1 MNPLNEAQQ
10 LEFREKR
17 NLYLFMICTA
27 LLSGNV
33 IEFMNLSRKKHLM
46 TDRKKVSKFTK
57 VRGLKGPGAPSAPPI
72 ANEQG
77 KFNFF
82 IKKSTTITQYY
93 HTGFP
98 LTLKD
103 ALNPITLA
111 SFEDVL
117 FRAEWQNGRF
127 WEQRLENEKSAEKA
141 LMKSS
146 KVRIQAKQDSN
157 KCSIHGPDSECP
169 KDLINSKIGD
179 CLDKQFEYLLAM
191 AESYKELL
199 RRDDGGGEKVNR
211 VNLWLQAL
219 SRVNTTACA
228 HMKGIRN
235 DYIMVLVGYL
245 VNGELKGPFE
255 DHPTENL
262 QPLTQAIATYIAKR
276 ALKDD
281 DDKKVPLNPASDTI
295 ENFMNECP
303 IVEEG
308 AFALLALSGNLFNFR
323 R

>member
-1 MNPLNEAQQ
+1 MD
-10 LEFREKR
+10 
-17 NLYLFMICTA
+17 I
-27 LLSGNV
+27 
-33 IEFMNLSRKKHLM
+33 
-46 TDRKKVSKFTK
+46 
-57 VRGLKGPGAPSAPPI
+57 
-72 ANEQG
+72 
-77 KFNFF
+77 
-82 IKKSTTITQYY
+82 
-93 HTGFP
+93 
-98 LTLKD
+98 
-103 ALNPITLA
+103 
-111 SFEDVL
+111 L

-127 WEQRLENEKSAEKA
+127 WEQRQANEKSAEKA
-141 LMKSS
+141 IMKSS
-146 KVRIQAKQDSN
+146 KARILAKQDSN
-157 KCSIHGPDSECP
+157 KCSIHIHGPDGDCP

-219 SRVNTTACA
+219 SRVNKTACA

-255 DHPTENL
+255 DLPSENL

-276 ALKDD
+276 ELKSD

-303 IVEEG
+303 HVEEG

>member
-1 MNPLNEAQQ
+1 MQ
-10 LEFREKR
+10 
-17 NLYLFMICTA
+17 
-27 LLSGNV
+27 S
-33 IEFMNLSRKKHLM
+33 
-46 TDRKKVSKFTK
+46 SKNII
-57 VRGLKGPGAPSAPPI
+57 R
-72 ANEQG
+72 
-77 KFNFF
+77 
-82 IKKSTTITQYY
+82 YY

-98 LTLKD
+98 HSLKD
-103 ALNPITLA
+103 AINPMKLA
-111 SFEDVL
+111 SLEDTL
-117 FRAEWQNGRF
+117 FRAEWQNCRF

-146 KVRIQAKQDSN
+146 KFRMQAKHSN
-157 KCSIHGPDSECP
+157 KCSIHGPDGDCP
-169 KDLINSKIGD
+169 KDLINSKIGG

-199 RRDDGGGEKVNR
+199 RKDDIGGSKFNR
-211 VNLWLQAL
+211 LNSWLQAL
-219 SRVNTTACA
+219 SRVDKTACA

-255 DHPTENL
+255 DLPTESL

-276 ALKDD
+276 ALKVD

-303 IVEEG
+303 TVEEG

>member
-1 MNPLNEAQQ
+1 
-10 LEFREKR
+10 
-17 NLYLFMICTA
+17 
-27 LLSGNV
+27 
-33 IEFMNLSRKKHLM
+33 
-46 TDRKKVSKFTK
+46 
-57 VRGLKGPGAPSAPPI
+57 
-72 ANEQG
+72 
-77 KFNFF
+77 
-82 IKKSTTITQYY
+82 
-93 HTGFP
+93 
-98 LTLKD
+98 
-103 ALNPITLA
+103 
-111 SFEDVL
+111 
-117 FRAEWQNGRF
+117 
-127 WEQRLENEKSAEKA
+127 
-141 LMKSS
+141 MKSS
-146 KVRIQAKQDSN
+146 KARILAKQDSN
-157 KCSIHGPDSECP
+157 KCSIHMVNDGECP

-199 RRDDGGGEKVNR
+199 RRDDGGGEKINR

-219 SRVNTTACA
+219 SRVNKTACA

-255 DHPTENL
+255 DLPTENL

-303 IVEEG
+303 SVEEG